1 MSHVLCDATTKYLKE
16 YDSQTHCELTNS
28 RIFQQNLFLKIQTAI
43 KVALQIEKKFWNW
56 QKKFQEYITRVRIPP
71 KRIFFSSVSY
81 KQGINVSFS
90 WNFRHS
96 LLICSTLWNR
106 LLKNM
111 VPVVMEITTMRTH
124 ELVNIDVVGKQSEN
138 RVRNANSPLSGQI
151 QFDFST
157 DMRFKT

>member
-90 WNFRHS
+90 WNFRRF